1 MKFEI
6 SHGEVSHMVAGSC
19 TVKRGALENKE
30 VAEKANN
37 HILDLASIW
46 NNEEK
51 KKREQ
56 KALAEPH
63 GGSEACIRWLRI

>member
-30 VAEKANN
+30 VAEKTNN
-37 HILDLASIW
+37 HILGLASI
-46 NNEEK
+46 
-51 KKREQ
+51 
-56 KALAEPH
+56 
-63 GGSEACIRWLRI
+63 